1 MNESEVHEADEAL
14 LLLTPDLPDDELVN
28 RARSLLSWKIRYS
41 SVHVEAV
48 KGHVTLSG
56 EVISFLDRET
66 AAQTVAKLTGVVR
79 ITNRI
84 VARSLRPHS

>member
-1 MNESEVHEADEAL
+1 MHESEVHEAEETL
-14 LLLTPDLPDDELVN
+14 LLLTPDLPDDELVS
-28 RARSLLSWKIRYS
+28 RARSLLSWKTRYN

-56 EVISFLDRET
+56 EVISLLDRET
-66 AAQTVAKLTGVVR
+66 AVQTVAKLRGVVL

-84 VARSLRPHS
+84 VAR